1 MVFWPV
7 LALVLCNSIISS
19 SFGLVWVLSQVF
31 GPVLLIP
38 SKFTTSLLEVDY
50 TTHIM
55 LEEHAHVSP
64 VSVPLLSKWTCN
76 FKVNLEPYEP
86 DHV

>member
-1 MVFWPV
+1 LVFWPV
-7 LALVLCNSIISS
+7 LVLVLCNSIISS

-31 GPVLLIP
+31 GPLLLIP
-38 SKFTTSLLEVDY
+38 CKFTSLLEVDY

-64 VSVPLLSKWTCN
+64 VSVPLLSKWTYN